1 MRSARPLL
9 LIAPLALALAAREG
23 TAPAPTEGDAAEADT
38 LRADALAESAV
49 PLDTVD
55 VQGVSVARARVQAA
69 AEGTA
74 TGVVTLSRVSG
85 GVRVLAEV
93 QGLTPEAFHA
103 LQILSG
109 RDCQADPAEHLRAAA
124 DTSHGGPYS
133 LPGLRH
139 AGDLGSIRGEGDGAG
154 RYDRIDA
161 VLSLDGT
168 TSPVGRAL
176 VIRALRDDAA
186 SPDGAAGEVIGCGV
200 IERVR

>member
-1 MRSARPLL
+1 MHPARPLL
-9 LIAPLALALAAREG
+9 LLVPLALALAACEG
-23 TAPAPTEGDAAEADT
+23 AAPTSPDRDAAVADT
-38 LRADALAESAV
+38 LLAGSLDEPTA

-55 VQGVSVARARVQAA
+55 VQGVSVARARVQAVG
-69 AEGTA
+69 EGAA
-74 TGVVTLSRVSG
+74 TGTVTLTRVSG
-85 GVRVLAEV
+85 GVRVVAAI
-93 QGLTPEAFHA
+93 QGMTPETFHA

-109 RDCQADPAEHLRAAA
+109 RDCQADPASHLRAAA
-124 DTSHGGPYS
+124 DTAHGGPYS

-139 AGDLGSIRGEGDGAG
+139 AGDLGNIRSEDDGGG

-168 TSPVGRAL
+168 ASPVGRAV

>member
-9 LIAPLALALAAREG
+9 LIAPLALALAACEG
-23 TAPAPTEGDAAEADT
+23 TAPPPPDGDTAEADT

-69 AEGTA
+69 GEGTA

-93 QGLTPEAFHA
+93 QGLTPGTFHA

-109 RDCQADPAEHLRAAA
+109 RDCLSDPAEHLRAAA
-124 DTSHGGPYS
+124 DTTHGGPYS

-161 VLSLDGT
+161 VLSLNGT
-168 TSPVGRAL
+168 TSPVRRAL
-176 VIRALRDDAA
+176 VIRSLRDDAA
-186 SPDGAAGEVIGCGV
+186 TPDGAAGEVIGCGV

>member
-9 LIAPLALALAAREG
+9 LIAPLALALAACEG
-23 TAPAPTEGDAAEADT
+23 TAPAPTGGDAAEA
-38 LRADALAESAV
+38 AV

-161 VLSLDGT
+161 VLSLNGT
-168 TSPVGRAL
+168 TSPVRRAL
-176 VIRALRDDAA
+176 VIRSLRDDAA
-186 SPDGAAGEVIGCGV
+186 TPDGAAGEVIGCGV